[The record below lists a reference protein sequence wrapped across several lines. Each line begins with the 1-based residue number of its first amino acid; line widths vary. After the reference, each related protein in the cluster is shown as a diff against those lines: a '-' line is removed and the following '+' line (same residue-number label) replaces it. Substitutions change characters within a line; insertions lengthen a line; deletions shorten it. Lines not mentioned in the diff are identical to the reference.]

1 MRPAVSDRV
10 PSPALWLGAAGAL
23 PFIALALAV
32 RFAPVPGNFVA
43 ETLLTG
49 YGIVILSFMGGVH
62 WGLAMRDHRAWQYA
76 ASVVPALYAW
86 PALWLS
92 AETGW
97 LYLAAGFALLLA
109 FDFWSGLR
117 GWTPFWYA
125 RLRPP
130 LTLAAVG
137 SLLFAAL
144 LA

>member
-1 MRPAVSDRV
+1 MHPRSIPV
-10 PSPALWLGAAGAL
+10 PALWLGAAGAL
-23 PFIALALAV
+23 PFILLALAV

-49 YGIVILSFMGGVH
+49 YGVAILSFMGGVH
-62 WGLAMRDHRAWQYA
+62 WGLAMRDHRPGQYA
-76 ASVVPALYAW
+76 ASVLPALYAW

-97 LYLAAGFALLLA
+97 LYLAVGFALLLA
-109 FDFWSGLR
+109 FDFWAGLR
-117 GWTPFWYA
+117 GWTPLWYA

-130 LTLAAVG
+130 LTLAAAG

>member
-1 MRPAVSDRV
+1 MSDRV
-10 PSPALWLGAAGAL
+10 PSTALWLGVAGTV

-62 WGLAMRDHRAWQYA
+62 WGLAMRDHRPSQYA

-109 FDFWSGLR
+109 FDFWTGLR

-130 LTLAAVG
+130 LTLVAVG